1 MKVLNFDSKSC
12 ERVREQLD
20 AYLSNELLVETTATV
35 LKHLEGCPNC
45 SEELDSRFR
54 LRDALRRAVEQQS
67 PPEYLVETI
76 HRRLRHTRPAFSW
89 SLGFRHWMLAL
100 AGLAVMVIAGA
111 TAQHTLSLRR
121 GRELVASVL
130 SLGASDHIHCAIQSH
145 NYPEVARPAA
155 QLQARLGPEYAAL
168 LPVVEQKLSGFDVLE
183 AHICT
188 VPGSPR
194 KYVHFI
200 ARGQGTILSVILTRR
215 EGEALPNEAGL
226 VSETTDGVRLYR
238 NHLKGMD
245 VTGFETN
252 GYFGFVVSDLG
263 QDNVLQIAAAIA
275 PALRT
280 QLDAGQ
286 VSGADLVGFR
296 HFLPEYLG

>member
-12 ERVREQLD
+12 EKIREQLD

-35 LKHLEGCPNC
+35 LKHLEGCPDC

-76 HRRLRHTRPAFSW
+76 HHRLRHTRPAFSW
-89 SLGFRHWMLAL
+89 SLGSRHWMLAL
-100 AGLAVMVIAGA
+100 ASLVLIVAAGA
-111 TAQHTLSLRR
+111 TAQRALSLRR
-121 GRELVASVL
+121 GRQLVASVL
-130 SLGASDHIHCAIQSH
+130 TLGVSDHVHCAIQSH
-145 NYPEVARPAA
+145 NYPEIARPAA
-155 QLQARLGPEYAAL
+155 QLQARLGAEYAPL
-168 LPVVEQKLSGFDVLE
+168 LPVVERELPGFEVLE
-183 AHICT
+183 AHICR

-215 EGEALPNEAGL
+215 EGEALPNEARL
-226 VSETTDGVRLYR
+226 VSETAGGVRLYR
-238 NHLKGMD
+238 NHLEGMD

-252 GYFGFVVSDLG
+252 AYFGFVVSDLG
-263 QDNVLQIAAAIA
+263 QDSVLQIAAALA
-275 PALRT
+275 PPLRT
-280 QLDAGQ
+280 QLDAG
-286 VSGADLVGFR
+286 
-296 HFLPEYLG
+296 